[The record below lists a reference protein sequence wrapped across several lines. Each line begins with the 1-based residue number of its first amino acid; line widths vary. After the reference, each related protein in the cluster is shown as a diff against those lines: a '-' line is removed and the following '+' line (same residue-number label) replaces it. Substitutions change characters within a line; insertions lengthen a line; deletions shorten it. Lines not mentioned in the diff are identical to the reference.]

1 MIVVA
6 SEVGDVLGNV
16 VRIRRVRVDG
26 SPSIVNVLVSCG
38 DVPLIDLEHSTA
50 PSNHVANR
58 VGRFPGEF
66 TIND

>member
-6 SEVGDVLGNV
+6 SEVGDVLRNV
-16 VRIRRVRVDG
+16 VGIRRVRVDG
-26 SPSIVNVLVSCG
+26 SPSVVDVLVSCG
-38 DVPLIDLEHSTA
+38 DVPLIDLEDGTT

-66 TIND
+66 TIDD